1 MVWDYEYGIGITGRT
16 ESAARCTEMTVAD
29 AGATR
34 EGRPGR
40 GLMRCG
46 SWYIA
51 RSRQNG
57 LGSIPLFCVT
67 RSVDRLTDGGHGGGL
82 TSRPGCA
89 SLSLPEGLALLRAQS
104 NMAWSG
110 SDGQGKAILFMVCEL
125 EISDWG
131 DAVSGVVVGVQA
143 GGQKEGHR
151 PLARPI
157 SCPAPSPARPLGAAE
172 RQKERTRMRP
182 AGPDAPAQR

>member
-1 MVWDYEYGIGITGRT
+1 
-16 ESAARCTEMTVAD
+16 
-29 AGATR
+29 
-34 EGRPGR
+34 
-40 GLMRCG
+40 MRCG

-104 NMAWSG
+104 NMAEG
-110 SDGQGKAILFMVCEL
+110 ESDGQGKTILLMAPGL
-125 EISDWG
+125 EISNSC

-151 PLARPI
+151 PLARLI
-157 SCPAPSPARPLGAAE
+157 FAPPQAPLG
-172 RQKERTRMRP
+172 R
-182 AGPDAPAQR
+182 